1 MFKQPNFNK
10 VLVLDTNRKP
20 LMPCYPARAR
30 KLLSSGRAS
39 VFRRFPFTIILHDR
53 TVENS
58 TLQEV
63 EVKIDQ
69 GSKTTGVALIVHG
82 EKSSTVAFAAHIE
95 HRTNVKSGLD
105 SRRMVRIHRRHRK
118 TRYRQARFLN
128 RTKPK
133 GWLPP
138 SLVSKGENILNW
150 VVRLCRFAPINRFAL
165 ETAKFDM
172 QKLDN
177 PEITGTQYQQGRM
190 YGYADKKAYLLER
203 ENRCCIYCGIHASKA
218 KMEIEHV
225 VPKSKGGTDS
235 LNNLVLSC
243 VACNQAKGNQDIQ
256 TYLKGK
262 PSVLRRVKAHLG
274 INYRDAA
281 HTNSIRFYVMNKLR
295 AMTDA
300 IGAKLVVGFG
310 STTKEN
316 RLSLNLPKDHWIDAA
331 VCTSNGNA
339 VKVEPSLKPLTIKA
353 VGRGSRQFCRMDK
366 YGFPRTSAKPRSKNF
381 FGFKTGD
388 MVKVVIP
395 VAAKIKTPAGTY
407 TGRVVVRSSGY
418 FDIKT
423 KDTKITVSHK
433 YCKSLHLMDGY
444 SYAQTR

>member
-1 MFKQPNFNK
+1 MGFKQPNFNK

-30 KLLSSGRAS
+30 KLLSGGRAS

-53 TVENS
+53 TVEES
-58 TLQEV
+58 ELQDMEI
-63 EVKIDQ
+63 KIDQ
-69 GSKTTGVALIVHG
+69 GSKTTGVVMLVHG
-82 EKSSTVAFAAHIE
+82 QDGATVALASHIE

-105 SRRMVRIHRRHRK
+105 SRRAIRRSRRHRK

-138 SLVSKGENILNW
+138 SLMSKANNILNW
-150 VVRLCRFAPINRFAL
+150 VIRFTKLTPITKFAI

-172 QKLDN
+172 QKLEN
-177 PEITGTQYQQGRM
+177 PDIKGVDYQRGKM
-190 YGYADKKAYLLER
+190 FGYADKKAYLLER
-203 ENRCCIYCGIHASKA
+203 EQRCCIYCGTHASKA

-225 VPKSKGGTDS
+225 IPRSRGGTDS

-243 VACNQAKGNQDIQ
+243 HECNQAKGSQDIQ

-262 PSVLRRVKAHLG
+262 PSVLKRVNAYLG

-281 HTNSIRFYVMNKLR
+281 HTNSIRLYVMNKLR
-295 AMTDA
+295 VMAKA

-316 RLSLNLPKDHWIDAA
+316 RVLLGLPKDHWIDAA
-331 VCTSNGNA
+331 VCTSDGSA
-339 VKVEPSLKPLTIKA
+339 VKVDPSLKPLTIKA
-353 VGRGSRQFCRMDK
+353 VGRGSRQFCRVDK
-366 YGFPRTSAKPRSKNF
+366 YGFPRTSPKPRSKNF

-395 VAAKIKTPAGTY
+395 WGSKTKVPTGTY
-407 TGRVVVRSSGY
+407 TGRVAVRSSGY
-418 FDIKT
+418 FDVKT
-423 KDTKITVSHK
+423 GDAKLTVSHK
-433 YCKSLHLMDGY
+433 CCKPIYLMDGY
-444 SYAQTR
+444 NYV

>member
-1 MFKQPNFNK
+1 MGFKQPNFNK

-53 TVENS
+53 IVEES
-58 TLQEV
+58 VLQEV

-69 GSKTTGVALIVHG
+69 GSKTTGVALVVHG
-82 EKSSTVAFAAHIE
+82 DTGPAVAFAAHIE
-95 HRTNVKSGLD
+95 HRTNVKSSLD
-105 SRRMVRIHRRHRK
+105 SRRAIRRSRRNRK

-150 VVRLCRFAPINRFAL
+150 VIRLCRFAPINKFAL

-172 QKLDN
+172 QKLEN
-177 PEITGTQYQQGRM
+177 PEIAGTQYQQGRM
-190 YGYADKKAYLLER
+190 FGYADKKAYLFER
-203 ENRCCIYCGIHASKA
+203 ENGCCIYCGIHASKA

-225 VPKSKGGTDS
+225 IPRSRGGTDS
-235 LNNLVLSC
+235 LSNLVLSC
-243 VACNQAKGNQDIQ
+243 HACNQAKGNLSLSE
-256 TYLKGK
+256 YLKGK
-262 PSVLRRVKAHLG
+262 PTVLRRVRAHLG
-274 INYRDAA
+274 QDYKDAA
-281 HTNSIRFYVMNKLR
+281 HTNSIRLFVLNKLR
-295 AMTDA
+295 AMADA

-310 STTKEN
+310 STTKQN
-316 RLSLNLPKDHWIDAA
+316 RLSLGLPKDHWIDAA
-331 VCTSNGNA
+331 VCTSDGSA

-353 VGRGSRQFCRMDK
+353 VGRGSRQFCRMDR
-366 YGFPRTSAKPRSKNF
+366 YGFPRTSPKPRSKNF

-388 MVKVVIP
+388 IVKAIVP
-395 VAAKIKTPAGTY
+395 VGARTKVPVGTY
-407 TGRVVVRSSGY
+407 TGRVAVRSTGH

-423 KDTKITVSHK
+423 KDTKLTISHR
-433 YCKSLHLMDGY
+433 YCKPIHLMDGY
-444 SYAQTR
+444 SYA

>member
-1 MFKQPNFNK
+1 MGFKQPQFNK

-53 TVENS
+53 TVEES
-58 TLQEV
+58 ELQDKEI
-63 EVKIDQ
+63 KIDQ
-69 GSKTTGVALIVHG
+69 GSKTTGVALIAYG

-95 HRTNVKSGLD
+95 HRTNIKSNLD
-105 SRRMVRIHRRHRK
+105 SRRAVRRSRRHRK

-128 RTKPK
+128 RAKPK

-138 SLVSKGENILNW
+138 SLVSKGDNILNW
-150 VVRLCRFAPINRFAL
+150 VIRLRRFAPINRFAL
-165 ETAKFDM
+165 ETAKFDI
-172 QKLDN
+172 QKLEN
-177 PEITGTQYQQGRM
+177 PDIQGVGYQQGRM
-190 YGYADKKAYLLER
+190 FGYTDKKAYLLER
-203 ENRCCIYCGIHASKA
+203 EDRCCIYCGVHASKA

-274 INYRDAA
+274 NNYRDAA
-281 HTNSIRFYVMNKLR
+281 HTNSIRFYVMNKLQ
-295 AMTDA
+295 AMAEA

-316 RLSLNLPKDHWIDAA
+316 RLSLGLPKDHWIDAA
-331 VCTSNGNA
+331 VCTKDGAS
-339 VKVEPSLKPLTIKA
+339 VRVESALKPLVIKA
-353 VGRGSRQFCRMDK
+353 VGRGSRQFCRMNK
-366 YGFPRTSAKPRSKNF
+366 YGFPRTSPKPRSKNF

-388 MVKVVIP
+388 IVKVVIP
-395 VAAKIKTPAGTY
+395 TDVKTKIPTGIY
-407 TGRVVVRSSGY
+407 TGRVAVRSSGH
-418 FDIKT
+418 FDVKT
-423 KDTKITVSHK
+423 KDAKLTVSYK
-433 YCKSLHLMDGY
+433 YCQSTHLMDGY
-444 SYAQTR
+444 NYV

>member
-53 TVENS
+53 TVEES
-58 TLQEV
+58 VLQEV
-63 EVKIDQ
+63 EIKIDQ
-69 GSKTTGVALIVHG
+69 GSKTTGVALVVHG
-82 EKSSTVAFAAHIE
+82 EAGSAVAFAAHIE
-95 HRTNVKSGLD
+95 HRTNIKSGLD
-105 SRRMVRIHRRHRK
+105 SRRAIRRSRRSRK
-118 TRYRQARFLN
+118 TRYRAPRFLN
-128 RTKPK
+128 RTRPK

-138 SLVSKGENILNW
+138 SLVSKAENILNW
-150 VVRLCRFAPINRFAL
+150 VTRFARFAPISKFAI
-165 ETAKFDM
+165 ETAKFDT
-172 QKLDN
+172 QKLRN
-177 PEITGTQYQQGRM
+177 PDIQGVDYQRGRM

-203 ENRCCIYCGIHASKA
+203 EQGCCIYCGMDASKA

-243 VACNQAKGNQDIQ
+243 SICNQAKGNQDVQ

-262 PSVLRRVKAHLG
+262 PSVLKRVKEHLG

-281 HTNSIRFYVMNKLR
+281 HTSSIRLFVLNNLR
-295 AMTDA
+295 AMTEA
-300 IGAKLVVGFG
+300 IGATLEVGFG

-316 RLSLNLPKDHWIDAA
+316 RLSLGLPKDHWIDAA
-331 VCTSNGNA
+331 VCTKDGYSLR
-339 VKVEPSLKPLTIKA
+339 VEPSLKPLIIKA

-366 YGFPRTSAKPRSKNF
+366 FGFPRTSPKPRSKNF

-388 MVKVVIP
+388 MVKVIIP
-395 VAAKIKTPAGTY
+395 DNAKTKVPVGTY
-407 TGRVVVRSSGY
+407 IGRVAVRSTGS
-418 FDIKT
+418 FDVKT
-423 KDTKITVSHK
+423 KDAKLTVSHK
-433 YCKSLHLMDGY
+433 YCKPIHLMDGY
-444 SYAQTR
+444 SYAQTK

>member
-30 KLLSSGRAS
+30 KLLESGRAS

-53 TVENS
+53 TVEES
-58 TLQEV
+58 VLQEV

-82 EKSSTVAFAAHIE
+82 DKSSMVAFAAHIE
-95 HRTNVKSGLD
+95 HRTDIKSKLD
-105 SRRMVRIHRRHRK
+105 LRRSVRRNRRHRK
-118 TRYRQARFLN
+118 TRYRQARFIN

-150 VVRLCRFAPINRFAL
+150 VIRLRRFMPINRFAL

-172 QKLDN
+172 QKLEN
-177 PEITGTQYQQGRM
+177 PNIRGVGYQQGRLF
-190 YGYADKKAYLLER
+190 GHADKKAYLLER

-218 KMEIEHV
+218 RMEIEHV

-262 PSVLRRVKAHLG
+262 PSVLQRVKAHLG

-281 HTNSIRFYVMNKLR
+281 HTNSIRLYVMNKLR
-295 AMTDA
+295 AMAEA
-300 IGAKLVVGFG
+300 IGATLIVGFG
-310 STTKEN
+310 STTKKN
-316 RLSLNLPKDHWIDAA
+316 RLSLGLPKDHWIDAA
-331 VCTSNGNA
+331 VCTSNGNT
-339 VKVEPSLKPLTIKA
+339 VKVEPSLKPLIIKA
-353 VGRGSRQFCRMDK
+353 VGRGSRQFCKMDK
-366 YGFPRTSAKPRSKNF
+366 YGFPRTSPKPRSKNF
-381 FGFKTGD
+381 FGFKTYD
-388 MVKVVIP
+388 IVKVVLP
-395 VAAKIKTPAGTY
+395 EKSKNAGVH
-407 TGRVVVRSSGY
+407 TGRIAVRSSGY
-418 FDIKT
+418 FDIVKQ
-423 KDTKITVSHK
+423 KQKINFHYRYAKVVQQA
-433 YCKSLHLMDGY
+433 DGY
-444 SYAQTR
+444 VYE

>member
-20 LMPCYPARAR
+20 LMPCYPARA
-30 KLLSSGRAS
+30 KKILNSGRAS

-53 TVENS
+53 TLEES
-58 TLQEV
+58 KLQDMEI
-63 EVKIDQ
+63 KIDQ

-82 EKSSTVAFAAHIE
+82 KKSSTVTLAAHIE

-105 SRRMVRIHRRHRK
+105 SRRAIRRSRRHRK
-118 TRYRQARFLN
+118 TRYRQAKFLN

-138 SLVSKGENILNW
+138 SLVSKAENILNW
-150 VVRLCRFAPINRFAL
+150 VIRFAKLTPITKFAF

-172 QKLDN
+172 QKLVN
-177 PEITGTQYQQGRM
+177 PNIQGVGYQQGTM
-190 YGYADKKAYLLER
+190 FGYADKKAYLLER
-203 ENRCCIYCGIHASKA
+203 EQGCCIYCGIHTSKA

-225 VPKSKGGTDS
+225 IPRSRGGTDS

-243 VACNQAKGNQDIQ
+243 RACNEAKGSQDVQ
-256 TYLKGK
+256 TYLKGN
-262 PSVLRRVKAHLG
+262 PSVLRRVKARLNT
-274 INYRDAA
+274 NYRDAA
-281 HTNSIRFYVMNKLR
+281 HTNSIRLYVMNKLR
-295 AMTDA
+295 AMAEA

-316 RLSLNLPKDHWIDAA
+316 RLLLNLPKDHWIDAA
-331 VCTSNGNA
+331 VCTKDGAS
-339 VKVEPSLKPLTIKA
+339 VRVEPALKPLVIKA

-366 YGFPRTSAKPRSKNF
+366 HGFPRTSPKPRSKNF

-388 MVKVVIP
+388 MVKVIVP
-395 VAAKIKTPAGTY
+395 TGAKTKVPTGTY
-407 TGRVVVRSSGY
+407 TGRVAVRSKGS
-418 FDIKT
+418 FNVKT
-423 KDTKITVSHK
+423 RDTKLTVSHK
-433 YCKSLHLMDGY
+433 YCKQIHLMDGY
-444 SYAQTR
+444 SYA